1 MSSLLQYLQKRE
13 LGSKFRE
20 DKIFVREKLATDLH
34 LHKKDLLAHFGCVNA
49 VEFSGEGSLLVSGG
63 DDRRVLLWQVDKAI
77 TDNDKY
83 NPVAMEAEHR
93 SNIFCLGFDSDNTRL
108 YSGGN
113 DEQVIVHDIMTRK
126 PLDNFPHEEPVYGLS
141 VHPANHN
148 LFLTACSDGR
158 VLLYDMRQRVG
169 EEPIML
175 AGYSHA
181 FHAVA
186 FNPTEPRLVVTAN
199 QKHGIGLWDLR
210 KPGRVVMEYGSM
222 GGRQQTSMYVRWNM
236 SGNRIL
242 GLRRRLPPVLYRI
255 EKPGS
260 VAQFDHP
267 GYYNSCT
274 MKSCCFGGPDDE
286 YVLSGSDDFNLY
298 MWAVPKEGDQSEWV
312 GRAHQVLQG
321 HRSIVNQVRY
331 NHSRGVIASSGVEKV
346 VKLWSVLPL
355 PDSEDIARSRKEE
368 KERRQDRRVYSHE
381 EYIGLVLRSGSMIS
395 HDYSSESTEENPRMM
410 AFFDSLV
417 QREIEG
423 WDTSDG
429 TEDTESEEISDTVV
443 EEEGGTVSYT
453 RRERVMQRMELSL
466 ADDLLSEAAE
476 SGIQSPSPDS
486 SNITATSSNSNNSS
500 VIANSS
506 FNSNTNTSSST
517 ISSVTLGDSGLDTS
531 QGTSDGPS
539 TELVRVNNSS
549 EDQRAEIR
557 HSSAETQTPPQSSQ
571 NLIADLIA
579 KKRAHLVRR
588 AKRRA
593 SKSDGDSK
601 IENKIIQSARRII
614 RSDSGSSSRSGSS
627 SAGTE
632 TDVTPISSPVL
643 DWASASSPLSEPGPG
658 PSTSS
663 PGVINSP
670 LLQNLKR
677 KRIKLLANQSETE
690 SEEELEMPTRSSV
703 PPQGL
708 AVSDGTSLVLS
719 TSTNSSAS
727 SNPSTSSCSPSSQSY
742 HTSQTQFRKT
752 IKKEDRNVR
761 KRFSEHSDS
770 ED

>member
-1 MSSLLQYLQKRE
+1 MSSVLHFIQKRE
-13 LGSKFRE
+13 LGSRFRE
-20 DKIFVREKLATDLH
+20 DKIFIREKLAVDEH

-77 TDNDKY
+77 TDNGKY
-83 NPVAMEAEHR
+83 TPLAMEAEHR
-93 SNIFCLGFDSDNTRL
+93 SNIFCLGFDSGNTRL

-113 DEQVIVHDIMTRK
+113 DEQVIVHDMSTRK
-126 PLDNFPHEEPVYGLS
+126 PLDYFPHEEPVYGLS
-141 VHPANHN
+141 VHPDNHN

-158 VLLYDMRQRVG
+158 VLLYDTRQRVG

-186 FNPTEPRLVVTAN
+186 FNPLEPRLVVTAN
-199 QKHGIGLWDLR
+199 QKHGIGLWDVR

-236 SGNRIL
+236 SGDRIL

-255 EKPGS
+255 DKPGS

-298 MWAVPKEGDQSEWV
+298 MWAVPKEGDQTEWV
-312 GRAHQVLQG
+312 GRAHHVLQG

-355 PDSEDIARSRKEE
+355 PDSEDMARNKKEE
-368 KERRQDRRVYSHE
+368 KERRGDRRVYSHE

-443 EEEGGTVSYT
+443 EEEGETVSYT
-453 RRERVMQRMELSL
+453 RRERVMQMELSI

-476 SGIQSPSPDS
+476 SGIQSPSPAS
-486 SNITATSSNSNNSS
+486 SSTTLTSSNNSS
-500 VIANSS
+500 IVTNITNSS
-506 FNSNTNTSSST
+506 FNSSSTSSNSS
-517 ISSVTLGDSGLDTS
+517 SSVTMGDSGLETS
-531 QGTSDGPS
+531 HGTEQGIEVIQAEEHEERVG
-539 TELVRVNNSS
+539 VR
-549 EDQRAEIR
+549 
-557 HSSAETQTPPQSSQ
+557 HLSAETQTPPQSSQ

-588 AKRRA
+588 ARRRA
-593 SKSDGDSK
+593 SKSESDPK
-601 IENKIIQSARRII
+601 LENKIIQSARRMI
-614 RSDSGSSSRSGSS
+614 RSESGSSTRSGNSS
-627 SAGTE
+627 FETAENE
-632 TDVTPISSPVL
+632 TDVTPVSSPVL
-643 DWASASSPLSEPGPG
+643 DWASASSPLSEPGP
-658 PSTSS
+658 STSS
-663 PGVINSP
+663 PVVSKTNNP
-670 LLQNLKR
+670 LLQSLKR
-677 KRIKLLANQSETE
+677 KRRRLLADQSDTE
-690 SEEELEMPTRSSV
+690 SEIDTEIPVNASMESQDHNIKCSSNEASNTA
-703 PPQGL
+703 L
-708 AVSDGTSLVLS
+708 AVSS
-719 TSTNSSAS
+719 NSSS
-727 SNPSTSSCSPSSQSY
+727 SLSSQDC
-742 HTSQTQFRKT
+742 QTQFKKT
-752 IKKEDRNVR
+752 SKREDRNVR
-761 KRFSEHSDS
+761 KRFLEHSDS
-770 ED
+770 DEDD